1 MIIIG
6 VDVGLHGAAVAI
18 DEKYQVIEWM
28 DTPLIG
34 KKFYNITAVRNFLE
48 VFAINRDEPL
58 IYVWIE
64 AASVRPAQSAQSG
77 LSTGLGY
84 GIWQG
89 LCAGLGLRY
98 TAVRPQEWMRIMLK
112 GMPKSEG
119 KARATLQAS
128 RMFPS
133 GLPLTGPRGGKK
145 DGRADAALI
154 AAYGLRKIR
163 GENG

>member
-1 MIIIG
+1 MISIG
-6 VDVGLHGAAVAI
+6 IDIGLHGAAVAI
-18 DEKYQVIEWM
+18 DEKYQVLEWM

-34 KKFYNITAVRNFLE
+34 KKFYNIPEMRGFLE
-48 VFAINRDEPL
+48 IFVMGHYEPL
-58 IYVWIE
+58 IYAWIE
-64 AASVRPAQSAQSG
+64 VASVRPAQSAQSG

-98 TAVRPQEWMRIMLK
+98 TAVRPQEWMRTMLK

-119 KARATLQAS
+119 KARAILQAS
-128 RMFPS
+128 RIFPS
-133 GLPLTGPRGGKK
+133 GLPLAGPRGGRK

-154 AAYGLRKIR
+154 AAYGLQQVR
-163 GENG
+163 GKNG